1 MRSMNTLKK
10 YLRQAVL
17 PLSTHRIDL
26 LSKLVCALLVVR
38 SVNLM
43 KVAREELVLELEEEL
58 QTAHD
63 MQMSLMP
70 KAPPRSSPGNG

>member
-26 LSKLVCALLVVR
+26 LSELVGALLGVR

-58 QTAHD
+58 QTTHD
-63 MQMSLMP
+63 MQMGLMP
-70 KAPPRSSPGNG
+70 KAPPRGSPGNG